1 MIEAEYARLKALWD
15 SGHPDREGIWRGY
28 EDWILEECLE
38 LSGNV
43 KTTVGS
49 IAQLTEI
56 ALPES
61 PCVKFE
67 GGAQRSEFQPPYYLL
82 EDCFLVDTSERMRKG
97 ELSHGRDNYKQGGPE
112 FVLETYNHFMAHL
125 LALREGDE
133 TDNHMQA
140 ICANAQILDW
150 HWNHKR
156 YNFALL
162 QGTQP
167 HHNA

>member
-1 MIEAEYARLKALWD
+1 LAQADEYARLKALWD

-28 EDWILEECLE
+28 EDHLLEESLE
-38 LSGNV
+38 LIA
-43 KTTVGS
+43 KKEREMTVGS
-49 IAQLTEI
+49 IAFGPMEG
-56 ALPES
+56 
-61 PCVKFE
+61 VKFE
-67 GGAQRSEFQPPYYLL
+67 GGAQRSERQPRYDLL
-82 EDCFLVDTSERMRKG
+82 EDCFLVDTAERMAKG
-97 ELSHGRDNYKQGGPE
+97 EINHGRDNYKHGGPE

-162 QGTQP
+162 QAAQP
-167 HHNA
+167 HHGA